1 MTRLKFDRNSPFND
15 LPLLPPL
22 TEIDDDSDILK
33 KLVSASRALA
43 SVNINVMSFN
53 VGLNWYHS
61 PVKNGTI
68 YFRADKN
75 AIFRFLKD
83 IKMASTFICLHCGCT
98 CWCNPRVKNQKY
110 CCKKEC
116 QQSRISTWKKRQYK
130 TNRNYE
136 KRSLPEQKQWSRHYP
151 ADQYQSSYRQ
161 SHPDYVIRNQELQ
174 RIRNKKRQKIGSTF
188 IVKNILLLLIN

>member
-1 MTRLKFDRNSPFND
+1 
-15 LPLLPPL
+15 
-22 TEIDDDSDILK
+22 
-33 KLVSASRALA
+33 
-43 SVNINVMSFN
+43 
-53 VGLNWYHS
+53 
-61 PVKNGTI
+61 
-68 YFRADKN
+68 
-75 AIFRFLKD
+75 
-83 IKMASTFICLHCGCT
+83 MASTFICLHCGCT

-130 TNRNYE
+130 TNRNY
-136 KRSLPEQKQWSRHYP
+136 KINSLSRQKQWRKHYP

-188 IVKNILLLLIN
+188 IVKNNALLLQPGEGGVYMLSKVKKNMIVNRNALTLQPSVDGAYALFKLKRKKIVNSNALMAGVL